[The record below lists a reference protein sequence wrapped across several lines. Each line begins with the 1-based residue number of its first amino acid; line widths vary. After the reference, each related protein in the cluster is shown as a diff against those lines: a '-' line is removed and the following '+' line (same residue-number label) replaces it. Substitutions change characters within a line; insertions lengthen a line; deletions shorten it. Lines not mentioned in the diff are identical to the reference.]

1 MAYAFDRDFDSVAGD
16 HRSDALGSAG
26 CDQVSRFEGHD
37 LRNVTDHYVER
48 ENKILRVAGLP
59 HIAIHPGFD
68 LDAGPGIEAV
78 GDDGSDRAEGI
89 AAFGAGPLTVF
100 VLQIAGGEIIYAGV
114 AEDVVAYVIALGE
127 KVAAPGAHAAAF
139 TF

>member
-68 LDAGPGIEAV
+68 LNAGPGIAAV
-78 GDDGSDRAEGI
+78 GNDGSDRAEGVE
-89 AAFGAGPLTVF
+89 ALGAGPLTVF
-100 VLQIAGGEIIYAGV
+100 LLQIPAVAII
-114 AEDVVAYVIALGE
+114 
-127 KVAAPGAHAAAF
+127 AARVPENRGR
-139 TF
+139 